1 MSRGFEAMTLPWLP
15 HGFYVSVT
23 DPLEVWQNLPPSHC
37 QVPKSIVLLPPEAPD
52 VVVLDL
58 TV

>member
-1 MSRGFEAMTLPWLP
+1 MTLPWLP